1 MINPMQMSGRRVVVT
16 GAGSGIGRAT
26 ATLLAELGA
35 SLVLVGRDQEKLTQT
50 ASLLNAS
57 DTVVE
62 PFDLANSDEIV
73 GWMRAAATRHGRFDG
88 LVHCAGIQTF
98 HPLRSLTAKA
108 FDRLLRVN
116 TISSAML
123 IKAMQFLDCGADQAS
138 IVMVSSTAAI
148 QADPAN
154 GLYGASKAAVIS
166 LVQTFAIELVGR
178 NIRLNSVVP
187 ALVETEMV
195 QAVRD
200 LLTAEAFQATVNK
213 HPMGIG
219 RPEDVAHAIVFL
231 LSDAARWIT
240 GVSLPV
246 DGGVSA

>member
-1 MINPMQMSGRRVVVT
+1 
-16 GAGSGIGRAT
+16 
-26 ATLLAELGA
+26 
-35 SLVLVGRDQEKLTQT
+35 
-50 ASLLNAS
+50 
-57 DTVVE
+57 
-62 PFDLANSDEIV
+62 
-73 GWMRAAATRHGRFDG
+73 
-88 LVHCAGIQTF
+88 
-98 HPLRSLTAKA
+98 
-108 FDRLLRVN
+108 
-116 TISSAML
+116 
-123 IKAMQFLDCGADQAS
+123 
-138 IVMVSSTAAI
+138 MVASTAAI
-148 QADPAN
+148 QAVPAN